1 MAAWGDWVVHIA
13 RSTATMG
20 WKGQPVSGGEGFRIR
35 AHTRL
40 EPIATSARMARR
52 FVLETL
58 AGWGDE
64 ASMDCASLLV
74 SELVTNAIVHARSAV
89 ELELSRDA
97 DADVLRVAVRDASVR
112 PPRMGGFDLEAL
124 SGRGLAL
131 VEALSDRWGVEADA
145 SGKLVWFELTS
156 HLGSHL
162 QSRQTA

>member
-1 MAAWGDWVVHIA
+1 
-13 RSTATMG
+13 
-20 WKGQPVSGGEGFRIR
+20 
-35 AHTRL
+35 
-40 EPIATSARMARR
+40 MARR